1 MQCSR
6 VPQRTSLPGVTDP
19 LGAPQGTM
27 PHTGRRRSAR
37 HTGMVNRSK
46 AEVMFAAHWLAAYG
60 DVSLKTLKDALARGH
75 AMGLVD
81 AVFSICYG
89 VDVAVDYDDGYYHDP
104 GAIPR
109 DVRKT
114 ERMLLHPQRDTDMIV
129 VKLRV
134 CAVGLPGVPDD
145 NRLLVVHV
153 DSRYPGIAVHTLATA
168 LAEHD
173 MVPDDMKARLR
184 AVPMQKW
191 DNHARDVAHQYFVE
205 TDELY
210 RAFVERMV
218 AEVGEGGA
226 RRLLN
231 TYGIASR
238 LDAFVD
244 GMHSLQAELELTTD
258 QMLRIVC
265 HDSAP
270 SRVALPAFIPA
281 LRRLRTNLGLTNAQ
295 LVAIMGND
303 PAAARVENK
312 TFCAALMNLRA
323 ALGLS
328 TAELVGLVGN
338 DSAAARVENETFWAA
353 IMELQEDQRLSTA
366 EVVRMMGHGSAAA
379 RVETKEFRAG
389 VGQLKT
395 ELQLSTADVV
405 VLMSNNSVAA
415 RVELPTFR
423 TALALLQQHVGDDGL
438 VRLMR
443 ANNVFCSRI
452 DHEFVGHLIRIAVHV
467 ARYGFD
473 AGRTMHTLLGK
484 SAPVMTKVNALAD
497 HVVQLDQE
505 GIRLYVRSMRGT
517 LGHRGWMAGKL

>member
-1 MQCSR
+1 
-6 VPQRTSLPGVTDP
+6 
-19 LGAPQGTM
+19 M

-210 RAFVERMV
+210 RTFVERMV

-231 TYGIASR
+231 TSGIASR

-244 GMHSLQAELELTTD
+244 GMHSLQTELELTTD

-265 HDSAP
+265 HNSAP
-270 SRVALPAFIPA
+270 RRVALPAFIPA
-281 LRRLRTNLGLTNAQ
+281 LCRLRTNLGLTNAQ

-338 DSAAARVENETFWAA
+338 DSAAARVEN
-353 IMELQEDQRLSTA
+353 
-366 EVVRMMGHGSAAA
+366 
-379 RVETKEFRAG
+379 
-389 VGQLKT
+389 
-395 ELQLSTADVV
+395 
-405 VLMSNNSVAA
+405 
-415 RVELPTFR
+415 
-423 TALALLQQHVGDDGL
+423 
-438 VRLMR
+438 
-443 ANNVFCSRI
+443 
-452 DHEFVGHLIRIAVHV
+452 
-467 ARYGFD
+467 
-473 AGRTMHTLLGK
+473 
-484 SAPVMTKVNALAD
+484 
-497 HVVQLDQE
+497 
-505 GIRLYVRSMRGT
+505 
-517 LGHRGWMAGKL
+517 